1 VVAHSQGVQKRKV
14 VFVLSQ
20 TNLVLFAPPFKAGAT
35 PLNSDSAQP
44 IRVRLP
50 GGGTATFKGR
60 EAWALRIL
68 MERGARGITV
78 AELPAGV
85 RWSHYIMKLRRGGV
99 PIAMDREGHGG
110 PFAGQHG
117 RYRLTASLLAIDL
130 NEQEVA

>member
-1 VVAHSQGVQKRKV
+1 M
-14 VFVLSQ
+14 
-20 TNLVLFAPPFKAGAT
+20 LFAPPFKAAASI
-35 PLNSDSAQP
+35 NSESAKP

-60 EAWALRIL
+60 EAWALRVL
-68 MERGARGITV
+68 MERGARGVTV

-117 RYRLTASLLAIDL
+117 RYRLAAPVLAFDIED
-130 NEQEVA
+130 QEVA

>member
-1 VVAHSQGVQKRKV
+1 
-14 VFVLSQ
+14 LSQ
-20 TNLVLFAPPFKAGAT
+20 TNLVLFAPPFKAAASI
-35 PLNSDSAQP
+35 NSESAKP

-68 MERGARGITV
+68 MERGARGVTV
-78 AELPAGV
+78 AELAPGV
-85 RWSHYIMKLRRGGV
+85 RFSAYVFKLKRAGV
-99 PIAMDREGHGG
+99 PIEMIRENHAG

-117 RYRLTASLLAIDL
+117 RYRLTVSLLAIDL